1 MIFWLRVSTYLSVS
15 SSIFC
20 SISLRV
26 IGVALS
32 CPQDALQRMI
42 VNREAFAGQRSMFPR
57 K

>member
-1 MIFWLRVSTYLSVS
+1 VS